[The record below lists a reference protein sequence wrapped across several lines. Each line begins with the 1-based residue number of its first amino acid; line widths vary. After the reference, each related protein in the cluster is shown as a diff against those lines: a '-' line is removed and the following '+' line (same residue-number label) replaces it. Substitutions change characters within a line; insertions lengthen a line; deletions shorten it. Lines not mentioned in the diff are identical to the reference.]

1 MTYYSITTASNE
13 NTQNPD
19 AERVERRRPDGG
31 GWTRPLGHR
40 SHVRTP
46 PRRLATTENERTPI
60 DANET
65 RQKKFYPTQSVFRL
79 ARARI
84 ARASTPLAPAALVPA
99 GAAGGGVRARA
110 PTGGARAASG
120 ALIARHDARKKRKNS
135 VRSFVRSR
143 VVSRA
148 RECGDAPPT
157 SNLTRIRS
165 IPSRDASCRAR
176 RVLTRERP
184 HHPPA
189 CLEVPTV
196 GRGRSHAG
204 GRLPTGHDSNRAPP
218 RRDHTYSEVTTSR
231 VSPSDAR
238 CMHTKKTPHHRII
251 HGSMHRPLRYAR
263 PNTCDMRYISDAR
276 TPRARRRDGDDRRV
290 RSRPPFDSTTDDD
303 GRVETRDSRA
313 TDARRDATRARGR
326 RVSRAREENP
336 RERGESNRDR
346 IDRIAREFDRIESV
360 VDGRARWRDAR
371 R

>member
-65 RQKKFYPTQSVFRL
+65 RQKKFYPTRSVFRL

-157 SNLTRIRS
+157 SNPTRIRPIVS
-165 IPSRDASCRAR
+165 R
-176 RVLTRERP
+176 RV
-184 HHPPA
+184 
-189 CLEVPTV
+189 V
-196 GRGRSHAG
+196 
-204 GRLPTGHDSNRAPP
+204 HD
-218 RRDHTYSEVTTSR
+218 
-231 VSPSDAR
+231 
-238 CMHTKKTPHHRII
+238 
-251 HGSMHRPLRYAR
+251 
-263 PNTCDMRYISDAR
+263 
-276 TPRARRRDGDDRRV
+276 
-290 RSRPPFDSTTDDD
+290 
-303 GRVETRDSRA
+303 
-313 TDARRDATRARGR
+313 
-326 RVSRAREENP
+326 
-336 RERGESNRDR
+336 ES
-346 IDRIAREFDRIESV
+346 
-360 VDGRARWRDAR
+360 
-371 R
+371 

>member
-176 RVLTRERP
+176 RVMTRERP

-276 TPRARRRDGDDRRV
+276 TPARGGATGTNGASDLV
-290 RSRPPFDSTTDDD
+290 HRSIPRPTTTDASA
-303 GRVETRDSRA
+303 RVTRERQ
-313 TDARRDATRARGR
+313 TRDATRLSRADGACLERATKTRARGANR
-326 RVSRAREENP
+326 SRSNRSNRAR
-336 RERGESNRDR
+336 
-346 IDRIAREFDRIESV
+346 I
-360 VDGRARWRDAR
+360 
-371 R
+371 

>member
-1 MTYYSITTASNE
+1 MAFAHAHPPGAHAQLPAHLSHAMT
-13 NTQNPD
+13 
-19 AERVERRRPDGG
+19 
-31 GWTRPLGHR
+31 
-40 SHVRTP
+40 
-46 PRRLATTENERTPI
+46 
-60 DANET
+60 
-65 RQKKFYPTQSVFRL
+65 
-79 ARARI
+79 
-84 ARASTPLAPAALVPA
+84 
-99 GAAGGGVRARA
+99 
-110 PTGGARAASG
+110 
-120 ALIARHDARKKRKNS
+120 RKKRKNS

-176 RVLTRERP
+176 RVMTRERP

-290 RSRPPFDSTTDDD
+290 RSRRSFDSTTDDD
-303 GRVETRDSRA
+303 RRLAVATRGR
-313 TDARRDATRARGR
+313 RRREEDATRARGR
-326 RVSRAREENP
+326 GARARERRNP
-336 RERGESNRDR
+336 RERGR
-346 IDRIAREFDRIESV
+346 IDRIRSN
-360 VDGRARWRDAR
+360 RARI
-371 R
+371 

>member
-1 MTYYSITTASNE
+1 MTASNE
-13 NTQNPD
+13 ITQNPD

-176 RVLTRERP
+176 RVMTRERP

-196 GRGRSHAG
+196 GRGRSHEGG
-204 GRLPTGHDSNRAPP
+204 GRLPTGHDSNRALHAATTRTRRSKPP
-218 RRDHTYSEVTTSR
+218 

-238 CMHTKKTPHHRII
+238 SMHTKKHHII
-251 HGSMHRPLRYAR
+251 
-263 PNTCDMRYISDAR
+263 
-276 TPRARRRDGDDRRV
+276 V
-290 RSRPPFDSTTDDD
+290 
-303 GRVETRDSRA
+303 
-313 TDARRDATRARGR
+313 
-326 RVSRAREENP
+326 
-336 RERGESNRDR
+336 
-346 IDRIAREFDRIESV
+346 
-360 VDGRARWRDAR
+360 
-371 R
+371 

>member
-65 RQKKFYPTQSVFRL
+65 RQKKFYPTRSVFRL

-157 SNLTRIRS
+157 SNLTGDSIDSVSRRVVSCTTSHDSRTSPPSTRVPRGADGRS
-165 IPSRDASCRAR
+165 RSVARGDASRPVMTRTEPLHAATTRTR
-176 RVLTRERP
+176 RSQPPVCPRP
-184 HHPPA
+184 MRGACIQKKHH
-189 CLEVPTV
+189 
-196 GRGRSHAG
+196 
-204 GRLPTGHDSNRAPP
+204 
-218 RRDHTYSEVTTSR
+218 
-231 VSPSDAR
+231 
-238 CMHTKKTPHHRII
+238 II
-251 HGSMHRPLRYAR
+251 
-263 PNTCDMRYISDAR
+263 
-276 TPRARRRDGDDRRV
+276 V
-290 RSRPPFDSTTDDD
+290 
-303 GRVETRDSRA
+303 
-313 TDARRDATRARGR
+313 
-326 RVSRAREENP
+326 
-336 RERGESNRDR
+336 
-346 IDRIAREFDRIESV
+346 
-360 VDGRARWRDAR
+360 
-371 R
+371 